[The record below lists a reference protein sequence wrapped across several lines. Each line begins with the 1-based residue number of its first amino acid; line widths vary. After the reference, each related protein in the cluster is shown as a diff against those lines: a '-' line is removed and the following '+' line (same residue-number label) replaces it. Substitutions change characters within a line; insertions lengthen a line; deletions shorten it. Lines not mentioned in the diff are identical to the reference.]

1 MDNFLTM
8 LQYDIRRMWDR
19 RWLAAGIAWAAAVVL
34 GLLVFTIRDRY
45 EASARVYVDTQK
57 AIRPLMK
64 DLAFQPDIDQQVRML
79 AKTLISRANVEAL
92 FRDPVIGLDVPDTSK
107 YDRAVEAMKDKIKV
121 VPGGAGNMYAISYR
135 DSDPARS
142 QRLVEALVAI
152 FVKTGSEGKS
162 DDSKRASLFIEEQIK
177 DYDTKLVDAE
187 NRLKEFKLR
196 NFGVTGVTTGAN
208 QDHFSRLASLS
219 DDVAKLRLSLAS
231 AEQSRDA
238 LKRELKSEDP
248 QLPPGAL
255 QGVVAAQPSDLE
267 LRLQAQRRSLD
278 ELLRRYTENHP
289 DVVSA
294 KRVIAQIE
302 RQQREEAGVKVKPGA
317 DGKGSAATNPVYQRL
332 RISLAEAEAN
342 LASLRSQLGVQQGRL
357 DQVRALASRMPQVEA
372 EFAQLNRDYEVVRK
386 NYEQLVSRR
395 EAASLGVKIDESSEL
410 TDFRIIDPPRVSP
423 TPVFPGRRALA
434 VIAMLVSLIGAGA
447 AVFGLGRM
455 KPTVDSVEAM
465 HELCGRPVL
474 GAVSLLRSPE
484 QRTQRWRDIYQFS
497 GVMGIFLLL
506 HVGWLT
512 MISLR
517 IA

>member
-1 MDNFLTM
+1 MNNFLTM

-19 RWLAAGIAWAAAVVL
+19 RWVAAGIACTVAVVL
-34 GLLVFTIRDRY
+34 GLMVFLMRDRY
-45 EASARVYVDTQK
+45 EASSRIYVDTQK

-92 FRDPVIGLDVPDTSK
+92 YRDPVIGLQTPDPAK
-107 YDRAVEAMKDKIKV
+107 YDRAVEQMKDKIKV
-121 VPGGAGNMYAISYR
+121 LPMGAGNLYAISYR
-135 DSDPARS
+135 DSDPQRS
-142 QRLVEALVAI
+142 QRLVEALVSI
-152 FVKTGSEGKS
+152 FVKSGSEGKA
-162 DDSKRASLFIEEQIK
+162 DDSKRASAFIEEQIK
-177 DYDTKLVDAE
+177 DYDNKLVEAE

-196 NFGVTGVTTGAN
+196 NFGVTGVSTGAN
-208 QDHFSRLASLS
+208 QDHFSRMASLS

-278 ELLRRYTENHP
+278 ELLRRFTENHP

-302 RQQREEAGVKVKPGA
+302 KQQREESSGRSKNG
-317 DGKGSAATNPVYQRL
+317 GEGRGSAATNPVYQRL

-342 LASLRSQLGVQQGRL
+342 LAALRSQLGVQQGRL

-395 EAASLGVKIDESSEL
+395 EAASLGVKIDESAEL
-410 TDFRIIDPPRVSP
+410 TDFRIVDPPRVSP
-423 TPVFPGRRALA
+423 APVFPGRGALA
-434 VIAMLVSLIGAGA
+434 ALAMLVSLFAGA
-447 AVFGLGRM
+447 ATVFTLGRA

-465 HELCGRPVL
+465 HALSARPVL
-474 GAVSLLRSPE
+474 GAVSLLRNPGHLLE
-484 QRTQRWRDIYQFS
+484 RRQDIYKYAS
-497 GVMGIFLLL
+497 VMAMFVLVHIGWVVLVAR
-506 HVGWLT
+506 HVV
-512 MISLR
+512 
-517 IA
+517 

>member
-19 RWLAAGIAWAAAVVL
+19 RWVAAAIIWALAVVL
-34 GLLVFTIRDRY
+34 GLLVFSMRDRY
-45 EASARVYVDTQK
+45 EASARIYVDTQK

-92 FRDPVIGLDVPDTSK
+92 YRDPVIGLDAPDPSK
-107 YDRAVEAMKDKIKV
+107 YDRAIESMKDKIKV
-121 VPGGAGNMYAISYR
+121 VPMGGGNLYALSYR
-135 DSDPARS
+135 DADPQRS
-142 QRLVEALVAI
+142 QRLVQALVSI
-152 FVKTGSEGKS
+152 FVKAGSEGKA
-162 DDSKRASLFIEEQIK
+162 DDSKRASAFIEEQIK
-177 DYDTKLVDAE
+177 DYDSKLVDAE

-196 NFGVTGVTTGAN
+196 NFGVTGVSTGAN
-208 QDHFSRLASLS
+208 QDHFSRMASLS

-238 LKRELKSEDP
+238 LRRELKSEDP

-255 QGVVAAQPSDLE
+255 QGVAAAQPSDLE

-278 ELLRRYTENHP
+278 ELLRRYTDSHP
-289 DVVSA
+289 DVLSA

-302 RQQREEAGVKVKPGA
+302 RQQREEAGNRSRSG
-317 DGKGSAATNPVYQRL
+317 DGRGSAATNPVYQRL

-372 EFAQLNRDYEVVRK
+372 EFAQLNRDYDVVRK
-386 NYEQLVSRR
+386 NYDQLVARR

-410 TDFRIIDPPRVSP
+410 TDFRIVDPPRVAPS
-423 TPVFPGRRALA
+423 PVFPGRGALA
-434 VIAMLVSLIGAGA
+434 ALAMLLSLAAG
-447 AVFGLGRM
+447 GLVVLFMGRSN
-455 KPTVDSVEAM
+455 PTVDSVEAM
-465 HELCGRPVL
+465 HALSGRPVL
-474 GAVSLLRSPE
+474 GAVSLLRNPGHLL
-484 QRTQRWRDIYQFS
+484 QRRQDILRYAS
-497 GVMGIFLLL
+497 VMGLFVCL
-506 HVGWLT
+506 HLGWVMLVA
-512 MISLR
+512 R
-517 IA
+517 HVV